1 MRHYLDANLFSEG
14 SIYYYENNTNTK
26 KDYENENINHD
37 FLVSRPVY
45 IIGTVTPFPSHTI
58 NVLELT
64 SNTKRPGIPIN
75 VTGWRRGKVVPY
87 CTYSVHPEY
96 LTRYM
101 GQVNSELQEEIRDAY
116 KYHCGFSTE
125 LPIYLKKE
133 KERKLEVENFVRAL
147 TIKEKS
153 VFRFFNSKCAIGEF
167 LYCSIDDLW
176 MEYKLTPYAT
186 KYETI
191 NNFSRAITKL
201 MKLFPEIQI
210 DVLEGAESVMY
221 TGICLKK
228 KMNSK
233 HPLDEIQSSSR
244 KEVLIRE
251 PKTLIESDTLTM
263 TPEKLL
269 EHLSQSSL
277 KIYEKMDLIDKI
289 KNWKYNPN
297 DTKLDIHNVSDLWI
311 IKRLISIE
319 IEELQ
324 MKMFKELEKGINPS
338 NLSASRKYIL
348 YRSSD
353 DELRKYVNS
362 KYLKKGISRFRKQIR
377 ASIGYLMR

>member
-1 MRHYLDANLFSEG
+1 MDANLFSEG

-26 KDYENENINHD
+26 KDYENENLNHD

-45 IIGTVTPFPSHTI
+45 IIGTVSPFQSYTI

-75 VTGWRRGKVVPY
+75 VTGWRHGKIVPY

-101 GQVNSELQEEIRDAY
+101 GQVNEELQKEIRDAY

-125 LPIYLKKE
+125 LPIYMKKE
-133 KERKLEVENFVRAL
+133 QERKLEIDNFVRKL
-147 TIKEKS
+147 TLKEKS
-153 VFRFFNSKCAIGEF
+153 VFKFFNSKCIIGDF
-167 LYCSIDDLW
+167 LYCNINELW
-176 MEYKLTPYAT
+176 EEYKLTSYAT

-191 NNFSRAITKL
+191 NNFSKAITKL
-201 MKLFPEIQI
+201 MKLFPEIET
-210 DVLEGAESVMY
+210 DSLEETASVVY

-228 KMNSK
+228 NMQLKQTSDN
-233 HPLDEIQSSSR
+233 LNILSR
-244 KEVLIRE
+244 KEVLVRE

-263 TPEKLL
+263 TSEELL
-269 EHLSQSSL
+269 NHLTPSSL
-277 KIYEKMDLIDKI
+277 KKYEKMDLIDKI
-289 KNWKYNPN
+289 KNWKNNPN
-297 DTKLDIHNVSDLWI
+297 DTKLDIHNVSDLWV
-311 IKRLISIE
+311 IKRLIALE

-324 MKMFKELEKGINPS
+324 FRMFKELEKGINP
-338 NLSASRKYIL
+338 NALSASRKYIL

-353 DELRKYVNS
+353 DEIQKYVNK
-362 KYLKKGISRFRKQIR
+362 KYLKRGIGKLRKQIR